1 MSNEE
6 KNTPEKELPQEGLV
20 NKITHAVDD
29 AIDAAAHAVEVV
41 VDSAEEAAESVKYA
55 IPGKAKEEGK
65 PTAEASETIEAFET
79 AVADEN
85 DDVVGDDGAPEST
98 DVVENKETEE
108 SEAAVST
115 APAGSAPASAPAAAV
130 AAAPRVIGTYSES
143 ESEKKDTGR
152 NERKTRDGIV
162 VSNKMDKTIS
172 VAIERRLQHPIYGKY
187 VKKTNKLIAHD
198 ETNQCQIGDVV
209 RIMEC
214 RPLSRR
220 KRWRLISVLEKAK

>member
-6 KNTPEKELPQEGLV
+6 KNTPQKDQAKDQSEESLLD
-20 NKITHAVDD
+20 KITHAVDD
-29 AIDAAAHAVEVV
+29 AIDTAAHAVEEV
-41 VDSAEEAAESVKYA
+41 VDSASEVVETVKHIVPGDDEEGDSNEDTAPTEIKKQEEA
-55 IPGKAKEEGK
+55 
-65 PTAEASETIEAFET
+65 T
-79 AVADEN
+79 
-85 DDVVGDDGAPEST
+85 
-98 DVVENKETEE
+98 
-108 SEAAVST
+108 ST
-115 APAGSAPASAPAAAV
+115 AQPEQKAVPEEPVVPKENSAPVTPPAAAAV
-130 AAAPRVIGTYSES
+130 AAAPRVVGQYSEAP
-143 ESEKKDTGR
+143 EEKKKTGR

-187 VKKTNKLIAHD
+187 VKKTKKLIAHD
-198 ETNQCQIGDVV
+198 ETNECQIGDVV